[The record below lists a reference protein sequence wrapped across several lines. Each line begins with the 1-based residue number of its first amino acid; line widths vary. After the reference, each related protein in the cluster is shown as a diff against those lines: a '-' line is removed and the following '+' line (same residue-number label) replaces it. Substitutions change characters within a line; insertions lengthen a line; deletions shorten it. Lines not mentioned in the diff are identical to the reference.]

1 MFEMR
6 MTVVVVVVP
15 AIYSYAIFGDKN
27 YSSAQIIHII
37 PFAIQVSTYIKCTF
51 LSNKIVQK
59 ISFSL
64 CFWASDHLI
73 DKSN

>member
-1 MFEMR
+1 MLEMR

-37 PFAIQVSTYIKCTF
+37 TFAIQVSTYI
-51 LSNKIVQK
+51 LKIYK
-59 ISFSL
+59 
-64 CFWASDHLI
+64 
-73 DKSN
+73 

>member
-37 PFAIQVSTYIKCTF
+37 TFAIQVSTYI
-51 LSNKIVQK
+51 LKIYK
-59 ISFSL
+59 
-64 CFWASDHLI
+64 
-73 DKSN
+73 